1 MGALNDDAASSGSDR
16 PPSSESRP
24 IRTNLNDTDPSLPPP
39 DPNRPRLLLQ
49 PEPAALPDA
58 LDTPE
63 YVAPTP
69 PPPET
74 EHKTFELQT
83 VKIRAELEAI
93 KEEGPEAQRNPDAGL
108 RQADIPTVLVS
119 RVQRRR
125 SWAVVGVLVGL
136 GVVAGGGILAVAQL
150 TREEPVEAVEAVGT
164 VEPGAALE
172 APAGAVPTAN
182 EAPATTAE
190 PSAVP
195 SVEDAA
201 AGEGGVPALS
211 AAAVTPE
218 APVSRGAEP
227 QGVTRPHKGADPAV
241 GPKAPEGPIPT
252 ITTTIPLGPPEF

>member
-1 MGALNDDAASSGSDR
+1 MGALKDDAASSGSDR

-83 VKIRAELEAI
+83 VKIRAELGVIE
-93 KEEGPEAQRNPDAGL
+93 EEGSEATRNPDPGL
-108 RQADIPTVLVS
+108 RQADIPTVLVT

-136 GVVAGGGILAVAQL
+136 GVLAGVGILAVAQL
-150 TREEPVEAVEAVGT
+150 TREEPVEAVEPGT
-164 VEPGAALE
+164 ALE
-172 APAGAVPTAN
+172 APAGAVPTAS
-182 EAPATTAE
+182 EAPAATAE

-195 SVEDAA
+195 SVE
-201 AGEGGVPALS
+201 VPALS
-211 AAAVTPE
+211 AAPVTPE
-218 APVSRGAEP
+218 PPVSRGAEP
-227 QGVTRPHKGADPAV
+227 PRVTKPHKGADPAV
-241 GPKAPEGPIPT
+241 GPKAPEGPSPT
-252 ITTTIPLGPPEF
+252 STTTIPLGPPEF

>member
-69 PPPET
+69 PPLET

-83 VKIRAELEAI
+83 VKIRAELEVI
-93 KEEGPEAQRNPDAGL
+93 KEEGSEAHRNPDPGL

-136 GVVAGGGILAVAQL
+136 GVVAGVGILAVAQL
-150 TREEPVEAVEAVGT
+150 TREEPVEAVE
-164 VEPGAALE
+164 PGAALE
-172 APAGAVPTAN
+172 APAGAVPTAS
-182 EAPATTAE
+182 EAPAAAAE

-195 SVEDAA
+195 SVTA
-201 AGEGGVPALS
+201 AGEGGVPAFS
-211 AAAVTPE
+211 AAPVTPE
-218 APVSRGAEP
+218 PPVSRGAEP
-227 QGVTRPHKGADPAV
+227 QRVTRPHKGADPAV
-241 GPKAPEGPIPT
+241 GPDAPEGPSPT
-252 ITTTIPLGPPEF
+252 STTTIPLGPPEF

>member
-1 MGALNDDAASSGSDR
+1 
-16 PPSSESRP
+16 
-24 IRTNLNDTDPSLPPP
+24 
-39 DPNRPRLLLQ
+39 LLQ

-83 VKIRAELEAI
+83 VKIRAELEVI
-93 KEEGPEAQRNPDAGL
+93 EEEGSEAQRNPDPGL
-108 RQADIPTVLVS
+108 RQADIPTVLVT

-136 GVVAGGGILAVAQL
+136 GIVAGLGILAVAQL
-150 TREEPVEAVEAVGT
+150 TREEPVGTVGT

-172 APAGAVPTAN
+172 APAGAVPAAS
-182 EAPATTAE
+182 EAPAATSE

-195 SVEDAA
+195 SAE
-201 AGEGGVPALS
+201 VPALS
-211 AAAVTPE
+211 AAPLTPE
-218 APVSRGAEP
+218 PPVSRGPESP
-227 QGVTRPHKGADPAV
+227 KVTKPHKAADPAV
-241 GPKAPEGPIPT
+241 GPKAPEGPSPT
-252 ITTTIPLGPPEF
+252 STTTIPLGPPEF

>member
-1 MGALNDDAASSGSDR
+1 MGALKDDAASSGSDR

-24 IRTNLNDTDPSLPPP
+24 VRANLNDTDPSLPPP

-83 VKIRAELEAI
+83 VKIRAELEVI
-93 KEEGPEAQRNPDAGL
+93 EEEGSEAQRNPDPGL
-108 RQADIPTVLVS
+108 RQADIPTVLVT

-136 GVVAGGGILAVAQL
+136 GIVAGVGILAVAQL
-150 TREEPVEAVEAVGT
+150 TREEPVER
-164 VEPGAALE
+164 GAALE
-172 APAGAVPTAN
+172 APAGAVPAAS
-182 EAPATTAE
+182 EAPAATSE

-195 SVEDAA
+195 SVEA
-201 AGEGGVPALS
+201 PALS
-211 AAAVTPE
+211 AAPVTPE
-218 APVSRGAEP
+218 PPEPPVSRGAEP
-227 QGVTRPHKGADPAV
+227 PRVTKPHKGADPAV
-241 GPKAPEGPIPT
+241 GPKAPEGPSPT
-252 ITTTIPLGPPEF
+252 STTTIPLGPPEF